1 MNKDLYT
8 KNIFYLL
15 TFCSIVL
22 LGVIMKLLA
31 SVMIPVVIAVLLSC
45 VFYPIVKR
53 LNEKLKMPWV
63 LGSLIMV
70 LAIVIL
76 IMILSTIIGTSLT
89 TFLGQYPK
97 YESKFLSLYKM
108 YADTFNFQFYD
119 DKSFFENIWGQ
130 LKVREFV
137 QKFALSFSSDLLSFT
152 KSIGMVLLFI
162 AFLLIEMRFGHEKVD
177 AMFKGKSSRRVMN
190 VTRKIMTETVR
201 FLSIKFFISLATGVL
216 VFLCCLI
223 CGVDFAILW
232 AFFAFVMNFIPT
244 FGSIFSVVLTTLFTL
259 LQFYPSMLRTVFI
272 FVSMT
277 TINMVLGNIIEP
289 RVEGKNLGISPFVIL
304 VSLTFWGWMWGFIGM
319 IIAVPMMMIVKIICE
334 NVSFLQPVAIILGNK
349 LSETQK
355 GFPPDEEAESE
366 ASETQAAFSGDEKE
380 KAASVEVSP
389 ADGV

>member
-15 TFCSIVL
+15 LFCSIVL

-31 SVMIPVVIAVLLSC
+31 SVMIPVVISVLLSC

-152 KSIGMVLLFI
+152 KNIGMVLLFI

-355 GFPPDEEAESE
+355 GFPPDEETESE

-380 KAASVEVSP
+380 KDAAVEVPP